1 MAGALARALEMRS
14 HAIHGHNSNSDTDDD
29 FSNEEEEWD

>member
-14 HAIHGHNSNSDTDDD
+14 TAIHGNESGKDELMKGLLDT
-29 FSNEEEEWD
+29 